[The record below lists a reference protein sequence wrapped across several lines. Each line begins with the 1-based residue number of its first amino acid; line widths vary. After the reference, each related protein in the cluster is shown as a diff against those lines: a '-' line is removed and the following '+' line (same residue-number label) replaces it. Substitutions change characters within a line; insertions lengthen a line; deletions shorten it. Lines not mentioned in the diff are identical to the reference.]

1 MTRREQ
7 REAVLSLLYEYTFYE
22 STVAADFLAEKRGVF
37 QQ

>member
-22 STVAADFLAEKRGVF
+22 GTSAADFLADKEGF
-37 QQ
+37 N